1 MIGVMFDSPSP
12 IRSGSR
18 HPRPQADEAVAEILR
33 AAVHRR
39 KRSAAILAVT
49 GQLLADTR
57 ELLERCDIAMTRV
70 RYPGRRRATKRSA
83 ALTRKRPRGDP
94 PQR

>member
-12 IRSGSR
+12 ITSDSSR
-18 HPRPQADEAVAEILR
+18 HPHPHQAVAELLH
-33 AAVHRR
+33 AAVQRR

-57 ELLERCDIAMTRV
+57 ELLERCDIGMNRI
-70 RYPGRRRATKRSA
+70 RYPGRRRATTKRSA

-94 PQR
+94 PQG